1 MDAFVALLLPQRT
14 KATAKAT
21 IHPALARQPV
31 CCFAIQTKV
40 GVAATNRRKGQKILA
55 ERIREEVGF
64 VRAPWNGKL
73 KSGGHIIGG
82 SRIRLLPEQRRIT

>member
-21 IHPALARQPV
+21 IPPLARQPV
-31 CCFAIQTKV
+31 YCFAIQTKV

-55 ERIREEVGF
+55 EGVREEVGF

-82 SRIRLLPEQRRIT
+82 SRIRFFFF